1 MASIVLGVG
10 SSHTPM
16 LNARL
21 EDWPRFLELDAK
33 REHQDLQGRPVSY
46 AGLLALAVL
55 GVALFWQPEMPE
67 RPIPRAA
74 IAAGGDF
81 TLQSAA
87 GPVSLKD
94 YRGKLVLVYFG
105 YTFCPDICP
114 TSLAATA
121 EGLKQLT
128 PEELARVAMIFV
140 SVDPKRDTPERLKEY
155 AEFFHPAIVGVTGTP
170 EAIAVALVRLH
181 GARLPEPEDLYDP
194 GEPPPRPSRDRARHP
209 IPTSNPEEP
218 AWLPGTAL
226 ESTASRPGKILS

>member
-1 MASIVLGVG
+1 MSERILATI
-10 SSHTPM
+10 
-16 LNARL
+16 
-21 EDWPRFLELDAK
+21 
-33 REHQDLQGRPVSY
+33 
-46 AGLLALAVL
+46 AGLLALVIL

-67 RPIPRAA
+67 RPIPKAV

-105 YTFCPDICP
+105 YTYCPDICP

-128 PEELARVAMIFV
+128 PDEQARVAMIFI

-155 AEFFHPAIVGVTGTP
+155 AEFFHPAIVGATGTA
-170 EAIAVALVRLH
+170 EVVAEIAKRYGVFYAEQKVDTAGGGYVVDHSSDTFVIAPDGQLV
-181 GARLPEPEDLYDP
+181 
-194 GEPPPRPSRDRARHP
+194 
-209 IPTSNPEEP
+209 
-218 AWLPGTAL
+218 
-226 ESTASRPGKILS
+226 GKIAHATPPDQVVVAIRKHLQQP

>member
-1 MASIVLGVG
+1 MSERIL
-10 SSHTPM
+10 TII
-16 LNARL
+16 
-21 EDWPRFLELDAK
+21 
-33 REHQDLQGRPVSY
+33 
-46 AGLLALAVL
+46 AGLLALVVL
-55 GVALFWQPEMPE
+55 GVALFWHPEMPE

-128 PEELARVAMIFV
+128 PEEAARVAMIFI

-155 AEFFHPAIVGVTGTP
+155 AEFFHPAIVGATGTP
-170 EAIAVALVRLH
+170 EVIAEIAKRYGVFYAEQKVDTAGGGYVVDHSSDTFVIAPDGQLVAKIAHATPPDQVVAAIRKQLQQ
-181 GARLPEPEDLYDP
+181 P
-194 GEPPPRPSRDRARHP
+194 
-209 IPTSNPEEP
+209 
-218 AWLPGTAL
+218 
-226 ESTASRPGKILS
+226 